1 MPCPVPKYRPAF
13 SSDELD
19 RARDV
24 VRRRNAPH
32 SMVQRAK
39 LALLLAD
46 DPAMTCAEAGRRLD
60 LHPNTPRTWRRRWTT
75 EGFSLED
82 RARSGRPREFSPRRD
97 RPDQGRRLRVAGAA

>member
-1 MPCPVPKYRPAF
+1 MPCPVPKYQPTF
-13 SSDELD
+13 SSEELD
-19 RARDV
+19 RVRNV

-60 LHPNTPRTWRRRWTT
+60 LHPNTPRTWRRRWAN

-82 RARSGRPREFSPRRD
+82 RPRSGRPRTSSPRRD